1 MKIKTTYL
9 FDFEKIIGG
18 TSNVVLNSNLEVK
31 EMAKVEVPETKPLS
45 TPISFDP
52 ISHSSKDSVKIG
64 SITWRKRAQVVGRVT
79 AIRVA
84 PQNSAPILEVEIW
97 DETGGV
103 TLQFLGRREL
113 MGLNVGATLQAEG
126 MVGDEDGALKILNPA
141 YQIIL

>member
-1 MKIKTTYL
+1 M
-9 FDFEKIIGG
+9 
-18 TSNVVLNSNLEVK
+18 
-31 EMAKVEVPETKPLS
+31 
-45 TPISFDP
+45 
-52 ISHSSKDSVKIG
+52 
-64 SITWRKRAQVVGRVT
+64 T

-84 PQNSAPILEVEIW
+84 PQNSAPVLEVEIW

-103 TLQFLGRREL
+103 TLQFLGLREL

>member
-1 MKIKTTYL
+1 
-9 FDFEKIIGG
+9 
-18 TSNVVLNSNLEVK
+18 
-31 EMAKVEVPETKPLS
+31 
-45 TPISFDP
+45 
-52 ISHSSKDSVKIG
+52 VKIG
-64 SITWRKRAQVVGRVT
+64 SITWRKRALVVGRVT

-84 PQNSAPILEVEIW
+84 PQNSAPVLEVEIW